1 MSLVEVYG
9 GLGVRRLAERHAQ
22 AIVAEAMP
30 HAVATLGL
38 SAGTVLPVSAT
49 AVVAEVA
56 RGGSIIPAWPMR
68 RADGSVVIEYVDD
81 WGALLAGFLVARDGT
96 APSTSGR
103 GRGVRVVEWADST
116 VLTQRV
122 WIGIAN
128 DVLQLFVAD
137 PPAGTYSMVRHHAL
151 MLVAATAWLGPAAIS
166 AWHAAHV
173 AGGAAFVRSCDRPLH
188 EAIEAAERG
197 LDTLLE
203 DERAHLPAA
212 RALAWLDN
220 DSAARKLYLE
230 YLGAASLGVAALLR
244 SMLASDLDTAV
255 WLTRAVKDLHANP
268 DFNRAWIEECA
279 FARGG
284 SSA

>member
-38 SAGTVLPVSAT
+38 PAGTVLPVSAT

-81 WGALLAGFLVARDGT
+81 WGALLAGFLVATGAAQSD
-96 APSTSGR
+96 A
-103 GRGVRVVEWADST
+103 V

-173 AGGAAFVRSCDRPLH
+173 AAGAAFVRSCDRPLH

-244 SMLASDLDTAV
+244 SMLASDLDTAA

-279 FARGG
+279 FAREG